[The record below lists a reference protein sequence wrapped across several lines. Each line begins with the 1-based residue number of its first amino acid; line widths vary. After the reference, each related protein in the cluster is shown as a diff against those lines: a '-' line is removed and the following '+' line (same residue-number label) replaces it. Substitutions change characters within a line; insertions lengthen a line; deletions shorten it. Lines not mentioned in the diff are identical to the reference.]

1 MRKIEG
7 GRERPSQSLL
17 ITTSTPLPKPSP
29 SHTTQHRRMVECKRC
44 YLTIAAMKKPS
55 SSKHSISKKRKTT
68 IATTDSTSFELCSF
82 DTQFPDT
89 TFSLKASVSSTR
101 TVVSDHSCCSSTPCH
116 QICRFA
122 LSMKGFFK
130 K

>member
-1 MRKIEG
+1 
-7 GRERPSQSLL
+7 
-17 ITTSTPLPKPSP
+17 
-29 SHTTQHRRMVECKRC
+29 MVECKRC

-122 LSMKGFFK
+122 LSMKGYKPNLNFTVK
-130 K
+130 GKLHLQHQHQSKRYY